1 MAKTINTLNFYVVQ
15 MNEGSYNLYN
25 ALTDKELYF
34 DVDGETVKS
43 FLTINNPTHPF
54 LVEYNLTNDF
64 LFRYEPIDSDGNTY
78 RLDYDPSL
86 LGSSFDYGYTINE
99 SKQMNFM
106 FVDKEQEEESLD
118 EYDEELPPLPDG
130 E

>member
-15 MNEGSYNLYN
+15 MKEGSYNLYN

-43 FLTINNPTHPF
+43 FLSINNPTHPF
-54 LVEYNLTNDF
+54 LVEYNLTSDF
-64 LFRYEPIDSDGNTY
+64 LFRYQPIDCDGNTY

-86 LGSSFDYGYTINE
+86 LTSPFDYGYTSNE
-99 SKQMNFM
+99 STQMNFM
-106 FVDKEQEEESLD
+106 FIDKEGEEESLE
-118 EYDEELPPLPDG
+118 EYDEELPELPDG